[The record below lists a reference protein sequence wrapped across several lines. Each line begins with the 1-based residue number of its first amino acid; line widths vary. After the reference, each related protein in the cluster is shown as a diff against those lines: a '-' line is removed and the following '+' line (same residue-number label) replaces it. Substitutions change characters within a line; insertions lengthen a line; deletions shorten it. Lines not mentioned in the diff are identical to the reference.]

1 MIERLRDSSGFGLK
15 VSGSVTAD
23 DIKAIEPQ
31 IQREIADSRKKSV
44 GILID
49 LTGLQSM
56 EWKARWEELG
66 FLAKFGGPI
75 ARVAVIGARKWESWK
90 EMWWAQRC

>member
-31 IQREIADSRKKSV
+31 IQREIADSRKKPV

-56 EWKARWEELG
+56 EWRARWEELR